1 MDRERNYVAA
11 EEVNAADNL
20 LKANLH
26 SSTHT
31 SINVPPLR
39 KHESLQL
46 INNIN
51 EPLSLSHKLAAK
63 YKRRR
68 ERRLSQSRN
77 DSTKVLDDEI
87 RALVER
93 LNDFGDNP
101 NAPPNARKTVTM
113 LHTQSEESI
122 SPLSYPTIQANAN
135 DAALKNV
142 VEINEDLDNEMDRA
156 LRRATIDGSIPTAIV
171 DTGASSSCVKPIE
184 DQPTK
189 SECGGF

>member
-11 EEVNAADNL
+11 EEVNTADNL

-26 SSTHT
+26 SSNHT
-31 SINVPPLR
+31 SIHVPPLR
-39 KHESLQL
+39 KNETLQL
-46 INNIN
+46 INYIN

-93 LNDFGDNP
+93 LNNFGDNP
-101 NAPPNARKTVTM
+101 NAPPNARKTVTT
-113 LHTQSEESI
+113 LHTHCKESV
-122 SPLSYPTIQANAN
+122 SPLSHPTMQANAN

-142 VEINEDLDNEMDRA
+142 VKINKDSNDEMDRA
-156 LRRATIDGSIPTAIV
+156 LCRATLEGSIPTAIV